1 MTPGK
6 WYISWIYG
14 NDLLKMLKD
23 EDTSNT
29 FKRHT
34 KHLKLQYM
42 TEMLFTLY
50 EILKKK
56 KRRRRK
62 TLHFTK
68 ENASY

>member
-1 MTPGK
+1 
-6 WYISWIYG
+6 
-14 NDLLKMLKD
+14 MLKD
-23 EDTSNT
+23 EDTRNT

-56 KRRRRK
+56 KRRK

>member
-6 WYISWIYG
+6 WYINWIYG

-23 EDTSNT
+23 EDTRNT

-56 KRRRRK
+56 RRRK

>member
-1 MTPGK
+1 
-6 WYISWIYG
+6 
-14 NDLLKMLKD
+14 MLKD
-23 EDTSNT
+23 EDTRNT

-56 KRRRRK
+56 KEEK
-62 TLHFTK
+62 HFTK

>member
-6 WYISWIYG
+6 WYINWIYG

-23 EDTSNT
+23 EDTRNT

-56 KRRRRK
+56 KEEK
-62 TLHFTK
+62 HFTK

>member
-1 MTPGK
+1 
-6 WYISWIYG
+6 
-14 NDLLKMLKD
+14 MLKD
-23 EDTSNT
+23 EDTRNT

-56 KRRRRK
+56 KEEK
-62 TLHFTK
+62 HFTK
-68 ENASY
+68 ENASYQDLCFILPGGIKESEHKNK

>member
-6 WYISWIYG
+6 WYINWIYG

-23 EDTSNT
+23 EDTRNT

-56 KRRRRK
+56 KRRK

>member
-1 MTPGK
+1 
-6 WYISWIYG
+6 
-14 NDLLKMLKD
+14 MLKD
-23 EDTSNT
+23 EDTRNT

-56 KRRRRK
+56 KKKNTSFYQRK
-62 TLHFTK
+62 CKLLGFMFHIARW
-68 ENASY
+68 N

>member
-1 MTPGK
+1 
-6 WYISWIYG
+6 
-14 NDLLKMLKD
+14 MLKD
-23 EDTSNT
+23 EDTRNT

-56 KRRRRK
+56 KRRKTFYQRK
-62 TLHFTK
+62 CKLLGFMFHIARW
-68 ENASY
+68 N